1 MGRLPKNLLLML
13 RFPKA
18 LFLVLLFSSCT
29 LMVFLMIL
37 LVIFLLSM
45 LMILLSTLSVIELLI
60 YGNSFSWLWNLNLA
74 HKKLDLHSNWLRD
87 YSAKKLN
94 LFYLNVRIM
103 WCYWWK
109 NVWLCSWWKIICY
122 NTVSFP
128 RKLDCGPFHFL
139 Y

>member
-29 LMVFLMIL
+29 LMVILMIL

-60 YGNSFSWLWNLNLA
+60 YGNSFSWLWNVNLA

-87 YSAKKLN
+87 YSAKKLI
-94 LFYLNVRIM
+94 LFERSNNVVLLMKKCMALFLMKNYLLQYCI
-103 WCYWWK
+103 
-109 NVWLCSWWKIICY
+109 
-122 NTVSFP
+122 FP
-128 RKLDCGPFHFL
+128 S
-139 Y
+139 